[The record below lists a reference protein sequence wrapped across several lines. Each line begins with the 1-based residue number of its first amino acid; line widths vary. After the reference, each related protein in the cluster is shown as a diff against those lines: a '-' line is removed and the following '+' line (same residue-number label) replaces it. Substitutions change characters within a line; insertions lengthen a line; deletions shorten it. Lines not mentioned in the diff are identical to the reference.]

1 MEHDNKELVKQIDLL
16 TMEKDQMYKVDL
28 EMIQNDDR
36 GQEINQ
42 LKKELQM
49 KNIEIKV
56 YANKL
61 KMMREENAVV
71 RMQLLDPSNVKRLGG
86 ARHSLVYEQQAQGG

>member
-1 MEHDNKELVKQIDLL
+1 
-16 TMEKDQMYKVDL
+16 
-28 EMIQNDDR
+28 
-36 GQEINQ
+36 
-42 LKKELQM
+42 M

-86 ARHSLVYEQQAQGG
+86 ARHSLVYEQ

>member
-1 MEHDNKELVKQIDLL
+1 
-16 TMEKDQMYKVDL
+16 
-28 EMIQNDDR
+28 
-36 GQEINQ
+36 
-42 LKKELQM
+42 M

-86 ARHSLVYEQQAQGG
+86 ARYSLVYEQQA